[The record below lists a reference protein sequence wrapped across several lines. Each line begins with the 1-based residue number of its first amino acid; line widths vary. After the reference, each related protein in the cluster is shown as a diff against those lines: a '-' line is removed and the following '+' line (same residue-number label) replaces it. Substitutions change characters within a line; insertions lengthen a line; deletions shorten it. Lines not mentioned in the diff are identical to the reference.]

1 MDKTT
6 SKDVTAYFDTQPAPV
21 NELLQQIRETIK
33 QAAPEADEVISY
45 QMPAFRQH
53 GILVYY
59 AGWNN
64 HIGFY
69 PASSG
74 GSASLQKEMEK
85 YKVSKGT
92 LHFPSNQPIPL
103 KLITKIVKMRL
114 KENTEKAKLKTAT
127 RKSVTKT
134 KK

>member
-6 SKDVTAYFDTQPAPV
+6 YKDVAAYFDAQPAPV
-21 NELLQQIRETIK
+21 TELLQQIRETIR
-33 QAAPEADEVISY
+33 QAAPDAEEVISY
-45 QMPAFRQH
+45 QMPAFRQY
-53 GILVYY
+53 GVLVYY
-59 AGWNN
+59 AGWKN

-92 LHFPSNQPIPL
+92 LQFPSDQPLPL
-103 KLITKIVKMRL
+103 SLITKIVKMRL
-114 KENTEKAKLKTAT
+114 KENTEKEKLKIAAK
-127 RKSVTKT
+127 KSVTKS